1 MPAPAAPAAPFAPPG
16 VPHVFI
22 RCAPPTGLPELDY
35 LRVDARC
42 AARRALPDLG
52 WLDAGPAHPGEVA
65 APALVLQAVLCLPMH
80 VDEGVVASRTILAMS
95 ELTTMV
101 TPGFLGQCAD
111 AYESLGVFAVVF
123 TSTRLLQDR
132 LEAALPRAPSPSPFL
147 LGVGDLETPS
157 PFFFGGTARVLAVA
171 PVAGIAAIPAV
182 VAVAAV
188 RARAG
193 VPAVRAVRGRPAVAA
208 VAPVPGVA
216 AAAAVPPS
224 RPTELTWLH
233 LVQLKARLDNT
244 SIFPFSA
251 FLSLG
256 LAAPDRCSQVARSD
270 PTSHVRGVA
279 DALLT
284 GLCTHLGTR
293 SSAVG
298 DAAAARQ
305 FPAFS
310 DALELLPIALR
321 SHSFLTDSKEAEL
334 IDAISYSGDIP
345 RQDKVTTARLEYIG
359 HDYAALHAVLQRAPN
374 RSSRATVVRTLAPF
388 ARGFRDGA
396 SLFEHLD
403 AVDVLV
409 QEHAAFLVQ
418 CWNVSLP
425 VDEMVRRFR
434 LEAAE
439 WKSASADRHALAP
452 ETEDLASRSVSL
464 KGVTDAALRRAIIED
479 ERFLEMAAEV
489 AECDLDSVAGRLE
502 ALETACLSGL
512 AIVQRFFANPA
523 CLQTKHVVFSQLFQ
537 ALSAMPQYL
546 GKAQAAIGGEVPEER
561 ANWLFHQSQC
571 NLLFRGA
578 LSAVSWFNELEGKPG
593 AGGALP
599 LANLDASEPFLNCPV
614 EQLFIVETVLSECIS
629 LVTATMIAAGW
640 AAASDEG
647 YTLAALFTTQLE
659 YVKWIRKQGDN
670 EQEDLLPHAQMLFEE
685 ALIECSAAHGRMLS
699 HPEPA
704 SAKLTFHLAFGG
716 PYDNGIAEKKRGV
729 KPIVFIRKALP
740 SLFKASAPR
749 SYPGVNL
756 GAGSSSAALV
766 TVTDA
771 LVVPGKGKGGGR
783 GKGGEDGGRGSGKP
797 GSARG
802 AATWPDATHMKLGN
816 RVYDVAAIGN
826 HYALDKD
833 HCFPVLLSIKK
844 GANRLALCPHYGK
857 EGHTSLT
864 SAKHTTPKDFNLAK
878 VNRDLAMSVPVE
890 KDDGGQPKGKK
901 QKTK

>member
-1 MPAPAAPAAPFAPPG
+1 
-16 VPHVFI
+16 
-22 RCAPPTGLPELDY
+22 
-35 LRVDARC
+35 
-42 AARRALPDLG
+42 
-52 WLDAGPAHPGEVA
+52 
-65 APALVLQAVLCLPMH
+65 
-80 VDEGVVASRTILAMS
+80 
-95 ELTTMV
+95 
-101 TPGFLGQCAD
+101 
-111 AYESLGVFAVVF
+111 
-123 TSTRLLQDR
+123 
-132 LEAALPRAPSPSPFL
+132 
-147 LGVGDLETPS
+147 
-157 PFFFGGTARVLAVA
+157 
-171 PVAGIAAIPAV
+171 
-182 VAVAAV
+182 
-188 RARAG
+188 
-193 VPAVRAVRGRPAVAA
+193 
-208 VAPVPGVA
+208 
-216 AAAAVPPS
+216 
-224 RPTELTWLH
+224 
-233 LVQLKARLDNT
+233 
-244 SIFPFSA
+244 
-251 FLSLG
+251 
-256 LAAPDRCSQVARSD
+256 
-270 PTSHVRGVA
+270 
-279 DALLT
+279 
-284 GLCTHLGTR
+284 
-293 SSAVG
+293 
-298 DAAAARQ
+298 
-305 FPAFS
+305 
-310 DALELLPIALR
+310 
-321 SHSFLTDSKEAEL
+321 
-334 IDAISYSGDIP
+334 
-345 RQDKVTTARLEYIG
+345 
-359 HDYAALHAVLQRAPN
+359 
-374 RSSRATVVRTLAPF
+374 
-388 ARGFRDGA
+388 
-396 SLFEHLD
+396 
-403 AVDVLV
+403 
-409 QEHAAFLVQ
+409 
-418 CWNVSLP
+418 
-425 VDEMVRRFR
+425 
-434 LEAAE
+434 
-439 WKSASADRHALAP
+439 
-452 ETEDLASRSVSL
+452 
-464 KGVTDAALRRAIIED
+464 
-479 ERFLEMAAEV
+479 
-489 AECDLDSVAGRLE
+489 
-502 ALETACLSGL
+502 LETACLSGL

-844 GANRLALCPHYGK
+844 GADRLALCPHYGK

-864 SAKHTTPKDFNLAK
+864 SAKHTTPKDFNSAK

>member
-1 MPAPAAPAAPFAPPG
+1 MPALAAPAAPLAPPAI
-16 VPHVFI
+16 PHVFT

-80 VDEGVVASRTILAMS
+80 VDEGAVASRTILAMS

-123 TSTRLLQDR
+123 TSTRLLQDK

-157 PFFFGGTARVLAVA
+157 PFFYGGTARVLAVA
-171 PVAGIAAIPAV
+171 AVAGIAAIPAV
-182 VAVAAV
+182 VAVAG
-188 RARAG
+188 R
-193 VPAVRAVRGRPAVAA
+193 RAVRGGAPAVAA
-208 VAPVPGVA
+208 VRGQRAVAAVPPVLAVA

-224 RPTELTWLH
+224 RPGELIWLN
-233 LVQLKARLDNT
+233 LVQLKARLDTT
-244 SIFPFSA
+244 SIFPLAA

-256 LAAPDRCSQVARSD
+256 LAAPDRCSQVARND

-284 GLCTHLGTR
+284 GLCAHLGIR
-293 SSAVG
+293 SSSVG

-305 FPAFS
+305 FPSFS

-359 HDYAALHAVLQRAPN
+359 RDYAALHAVLQRAPN
-374 RSSRATVVRTLAPF
+374 RATRASVVRTLAPF

-396 SLFEHLD
+396 SLFDHLD
-403 AVDVLV
+403 AVDVLM

-418 CWNVSLP
+418 CWNTFLP

-439 WKSASADRHALAP
+439 WKSATGDRHALVA

-512 AIVQRFFANPA
+512 SIVQRFFANPA
-523 CLQTKHVVFSQLFQ
+523 CLQTKHVVFSQLSQ

-546 GKAQAAIGGEVPEER
+546 GKAQAAIGGAVPEER
-561 ANWLFHQSQC
+561 VNWLFHQSQC

-578 LSAVSWFNELEGKPG
+578 LSAISWFNELPGKPG

-614 EQLFIVETVLSECIS
+614 DQLFIVETVLSECIP

-659 YVKWIRKQGDN
+659 YIRWIRKQGDL
-670 EQEDLLPHAQMLFEE
+670 EKEDLLPHAQMLFEE
-685 ALIECSAAHGRMLS
+685 ALIECSAAHVRMLS

-704 SAKLTFHLAFGG
+704 AAKLTFHLAFDG
-716 PYDNGIAEKKRGV
+716 PYDNGIAEKKKGV
-729 KPIVFIRKALP
+729 KPIVYMRKALP
-740 SLFKASAPR
+740 GMFKASTPR
-749 SYPGVNL
+749 SFPGVDL

-771 LVVPGKGKGGGR
+771 LVVSGKGKGRGR
-783 GKGGEDGGRGSGKP
+783 GGGGEDGGRGGGKP
-797 GSARG
+797 GSAKS
-802 AATWPDATHMKLGN
+802 AATWPDTTHMKLGN
-816 RVYDVAAIGN
+816 RVYDVAAIGS

-844 GANRLALCPHYGK
+844 GGERLALCPHWG
-857 EGHTSLT
+857 ETGHTSLT

-878 VNRDLAMSVPVE
+878 VTRDMSVPVE
-890 KDDGGQPKGKK
+890 KDDGGHPKSKK
-901 QKTK
+901 QRIK